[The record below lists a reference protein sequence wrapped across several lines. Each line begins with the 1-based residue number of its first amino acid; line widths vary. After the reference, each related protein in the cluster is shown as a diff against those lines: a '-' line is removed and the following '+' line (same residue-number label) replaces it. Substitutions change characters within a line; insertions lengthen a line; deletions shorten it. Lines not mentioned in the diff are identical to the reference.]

1 MLLKLNISTGWF
13 RLAIVC
19 LLVLT
24 MLIGA
29 ILGNLFAPV
38 YFLVFMGSFWGLL
51 GIAIYL
57 RWIRIALKCK
67 KCGQMSALQF
77 EVLNRPAERG
87 RQPVFVCPDCGTNEP
102 I

>member
-13 RLAIVC
+13 RVAIVC

-24 MLIGA
+24 ILMGA
-29 ILGNLFAPV
+29 ALGNIFTPV
-38 YFLVFMGSFWGLL
+38 YFLIFTGGFWGLL
-51 GIAIYL
+51 GTAIYL
-57 RWIRIALKCK
+57 NWIRIALRCK
-67 KCGQMSALQF
+67 NCGRMAALQF
-77 EVLNRPAERG
+77 EYLNGPAERG